1 MRCILKC
8 FWTICGSALGTIF
21 APKSFQGDHFSHSIF
36 YTTFD
41 LVSEH
46 VWFLF
51 WMRFGSRFGPIFHNF
66 CECPKTLKIRTV
78 LYMAQIFASQKTSL
92 WSQKQVSFWSRFW
105 ECVLTGFWT
114 QFWLHLGS
122 LLEPAGLILRIF

>member
-1 MRCILKC
+1 MSGFPFLMFFDNLGVRFGNHFRSKILP
-8 FWTICGSALGTIF
+8 GG
-21 APKSFQGDHFSHSIF
+21 HFSHSIF

-41 LVSEH
+41 LASEH

-66 CECPKTLKIRTV
+66 CECPKTLKNMAV
-78 LYMAQIFASQKTSL
+78 LYMAQPHPSLESKTGL
-92 WSQKQVSFWSRFW
+92 VLVSIWD
-105 ECVLTGFWT
+105 CVLTVFLT
-114 QFWLHLGS
+114 QIWLHLGS